1 MMRSRISQKGARM
14 ARHALFGALALAMV
28 AGGAQAQNFSKGY
41 KFLESVRNNEMS
53 DVNNTLSEP
62 GNQIINTHDISTG
75 DTALHILADGNAN
88 PDLPEML
95 RILARHG
102 ARPDQPNA
110 KGFTPAGIAEQS
122 LREVK
127 AAFQAA
133 FPPPAEPG
141 PAPNP
146 AAIPS

>member
-1 MMRSRISQKGARM
+1 MKQLLAAGANPHFV
-14 ARHALFGALALAMV
+14 ADNGENVVLAAAHGGNPAALELALNLAPD
-28 AGGAQAQNFSKGY
+28 ANFADAKG
-41 KFLESVRNNEMS
+41 N
-53 DVNNTLSEP
+53 
-62 GNQIINTHDISTG
+62 
-75 DTALHILADGNAN
+75 TALHILADGNAN